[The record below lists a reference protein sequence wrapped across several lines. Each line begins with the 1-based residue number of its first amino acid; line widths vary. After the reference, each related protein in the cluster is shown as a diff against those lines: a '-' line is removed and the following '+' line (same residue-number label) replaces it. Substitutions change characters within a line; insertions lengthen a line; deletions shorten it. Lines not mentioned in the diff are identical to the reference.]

1 MLIVWGERLYG
12 SVDRVPG
19 VLHVATSFGHAYY
32 FPAVPG
38 KTYIVV
44 EPRENGEQRKYI
56 PIERNEKSVVI
67 AYLRA
72 LALVAGFFLTFLG
85 GIKFMLL
92 YSTFGASTNQ
102 LIAASLIPLAGLACL
117 VGVLIS
123 IKMAVADKDRAIE
136 LARQA
141 GIPLMD
147 IYERYT

>member
-1 MLIVWGERLYG
+1 MLRVWGERLYG
-12 SVDRVPG
+12 AVDRVPG

-44 EPRENGEQRKYI
+44 EPKENGAQRKYI
-56 PIERNEKSVVI
+56 PIERNAKSVTF

-72 LALVAGFFLTFLG
+72 LALVAGFILTFLG

-92 YSTFGASTNQ
+92 YSMYGTSTNQ

-123 IKMAVADKDRAIE
+123 IKTAIAGKDRAIQ

-141 GIPLMD
+141 GIPLTD
-147 IYERYT
+147 IYERYS

>member
-12 SVDRVPG
+12 AVDRVPG

-44 EPRENGEQRKYI
+44 EPKENGEQRKYI
-56 PIERNEKSVVI
+56 PIERNAKSVMF

-72 LALVAGFFLTFLG
+72 LALVVAFFLTFLG
-85 GIKFMLL
+85 GIRFMLL
-92 YSTFGASTNQ
+92 YSTYGTSTNQ

-123 IKMAVADKDRAIE
+123 IRMAIADKDRAIQ

-147 IYERYT
+147 IYERYS

>member
-12 SVDRVPG
+12 AVDRVPG

-44 EPRENGEQRKYI
+44 EPKENGEQRKYI
-56 PIERNEKSVVI
+56 PIERNAKSVMF

-85 GIKFMLL
+85 GIRFMML
-92 YSTFGASTNQ
+92 YSAYGTSTNQ
-102 LIAASLIPLAGLACL
+102 LIGASLIPLAGLACL
-117 VGVLIS
+117 IGVLIS
-123 IKMAVADKDRAIE
+123 IKMAIADKDRAIQ

-147 IYERYT
+147 IYERYS